1 MTASPSEDLG
11 TALPPIGVV
20 SAQNR
25 CAPVGYPP
33 CIPAEPARAGR
44 QLVSFLPPWS
54 SGDVRPL
61 CEASR
66 PMESSERGW
75 VYCLHLGPTQA
86 ANVSCLSLV
95 L

>member
-25 CAPVGYPP
+25 CAPVGCLP

-44 QLVSFLPPWS
+44 QPGSFLPPWS
-54 SGDVRPL
+54 SGDVPPF
-61 CEASR
+61 CEASP

-75 VYCLHLGPTQA
+75 V
-86 ANVSCLSLV
+86 
-95 L
+95 